1 MPLFLLFRRLG
12 ARPRIAA
19 AATALTLLNPVV
31 WINGVRPMSD
41 SVGLLFAVSAQAMLL
56 GAAATGRG
64 LIASSVLCG
73 LAAGVR
79 VQTLALTV
87 PLLAYAMTRP
97 AAGRRGPRPSRPS
110 RPRGWPGRS
119 PP

>member
-1 MPLFLLFRRLG
+1 M
-12 ARPRIAA
+12 
-19 AATALTLLNPVV
+19 V

-41 SVGLLFAVSAQAMLL
+41 SLGLLFAVSAQVMLL

-64 LIASSVLCG
+64 LLASSVLCG

-79 VQTLALTV
+79 VQTLALTA
-87 PLLAYAMTRP
+87 PLWVYAMTRP
-97 AAGRRGPRPSRPS
+97 AAAGEGPPPSRPS
-110 RPRGWPGRS
+110 WPRGSHGRS